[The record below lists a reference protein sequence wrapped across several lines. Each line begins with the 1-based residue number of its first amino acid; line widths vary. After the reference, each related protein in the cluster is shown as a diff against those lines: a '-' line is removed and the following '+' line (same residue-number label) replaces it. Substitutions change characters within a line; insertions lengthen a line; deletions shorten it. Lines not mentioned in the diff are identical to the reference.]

1 MYMHQLN
8 GANCFNYVGC
18 CQLIKQFYK
27 LTEMSSA
34 EQLVYTIT
42 VNLLKG
48 YLWLS
53 QLSLYVTSCFSATVH
68 LSQTLYA

>member
-8 GANCFNYVGC
+8 GANCFNYTGR
-18 CQLIKQFYK
+18 CQLIKQFYQ
-27 LTEMSSA
+27 LTEMSST
-34 EQLVYTIT
+34 EQRMYAVM

-48 YLWLS
+48 YLWLL
-53 QLSLYVTSCFSATVH
+53 QYVTSCFSATVH